1 LFHQQFFTSKGTS
14 IMAGG
19 SEANAETPSSASPS
33 AETSGGTERDIQ
45 ESIAAS
51 DTEIVDPA
59 REDGEFSEDE
69 DQVVISTRD
78 KNWVEDHNNTSEP
91 SAPDGTAEA
100 PPLPEET
107 LPPLPNELPPSG
119 AEIDDGW
126 APLWDET
133 AQAFYFYNRFSHA
146 TQWTNPRVPEPAAIA
161 PAGPPGV
168 TAPAATLPKSPPP
181 AAATT
186 GYNPAI
192 HGDYDPNAWY
202 AQPAASEKPA
212 ETGQADPNTA
222 YAATAAFNRFTGRF
236 QASEI
241 TPELHNDENKSKRQ
255 MNAFFDVDA
264 AANTHDG
271 RSLKAERSG
280 KKLTKTELKQ
290 FKEKRKA
297 KKEEKRRAWL
307 LD

>member
-1 LFHQQFFTSKGTS
+1 
-14 IMAGG
+14 MAGG
-19 SEANAETPSSASPS
+19 SEETAKATSSASPS
-33 AETSGGTERDIQ
+33 TETSRKPQRDKS
-45 ESIAAS
+45 EFTTPS
-51 DTEIVDPA
+51 DAVITPVPTD
-59 REDGEFSEDE
+59 EDGEIRENEDH
-69 DQVVISTRD
+69 VVTFTRD
-78 KNWVEDHNNTSEP
+78 KNWVEDHNNTTEP
-91 SAPDGTAEA
+91 SAHDGTTEA
-100 PPLPEET
+100 PHLPEEA
-107 LPPLPNELPPSG
+107 LPPLPNELPPPA
-119 AEIDDGW
+119 AEVDDGW
-126 APLWDET
+126 APVWDQT
-133 AQAFYFYNRFSHA
+133 AQAFYFYNRFTQA
-146 TQWTNPRVPEPAAIA
+146 TQWTNPRVPDTTATAQP
-161 PAGPPGV
+161 GPPGV
-168 TAPAATLPKSPPP
+168 TSPTATVPISPPP
-181 AAATT
+181 PAATT

-202 AQPAASEKPA
+202 AQPAATEAPPEA
-212 ETGQADPNTA
+212 GPADPNAA

-264 AANTHDG
+264 AANNHDG

-297 KKEEKRRAWL
+297 KKEVKRRAWL

>member
-1 LFHQQFFTSKGTS
+1 
-14 IMAGG
+14 MAGG
-19 SEANAETPSSASPS
+19 AEDTGKARSSPS
-33 AETSGGTERDIQ
+33 AEPREEIAQRD
-45 ESIAAS
+45 AS
-51 DTEIVDPA
+51 ENIEVPTTGATAKSEDE
-59 REDGEFSEDE
+59 EDGEYKEDE
-69 DQVVISTRD
+69 VVTSNRD
-78 KNWVEDHNNTSEP
+78 KNWVEDHNNITEP
-91 SAPDGTAEA
+91 STQDGTAEA
-100 PPLPEET
+100 PPLPDEA
-107 LPPLPNELPPSG
+107 LPPLPQEAPPSAN
-119 AEIDDGW
+119 AEVDDGW
-126 APLWDET
+126 DPVWEQS
-133 AQAFYFYNRFSHA
+133 AQAFYFYNRFTGA
-146 TQWTNPRVPEPAAIA
+146 TQWTNPRVPDTTTVPQPSA
-161 PAGPPGV
+161 PGV
-168 TAPAATLPKSPPP
+168 TAPAAKLPDSPPP
-181 AAATT
+181 STGVT

-202 AQPAASEKPA
+202 AQPAAT
-212 ETGQADPNTA
+212 ETPTEAGPADPNAA

-264 AANTHDG
+264 AANNHDG